1 MKNAGWPN
9 RLVLLFVVYTHF
21 FFFFSQLFWGQIRHS
36 TNSFIK
42 RGVWHWI
49 TFHFIPYFHSS
60 FSRSFSFLPSLSL
73 SLSLTLSPRREG
85 KMAGSETIWFFVVLS
100 ISMLLSWTN
109 PRGETLK
116 SFSPSPLYY
125 SNSSTQLAS
134 FSNDEISGLKYDFYD
149 ETFPQAESIIRT
161 SMAPIYSDHNDV
173 SAALLRLFFHDCF
186 IEVLHTC
193 LPLFL
198 A

>member
-1 MKNAGWPN
+1 MVCGTES
-9 RLVLLFVVYTHF
+9 LFISFPTSIAHF
-21 FFFFSQLFWGQIRHS
+21 PALS
-36 TNSFIK
+36 
-42 RGVWHWI
+42 
-49 TFHFIPYFHSS
+49 P
-60 FSRSFSFLPSLSL
+60 SFLLSL